1 MFNSLNKNLVVM
13 RWLDKVYPLQSV
25 NEIPKTNK
33 HTNDSITVQNEI
45 SKT

>member
-1 MFNSLNKNLVVM
+1 MFNSLNRNLVVM
-13 RWLDKVYPLQSV
+13 KWLDKVYHLQSV
-25 NEIPKTNK
+25 NKIPQINK